1 MAKVGSYIQEAYDEL
16 VHKVTWP
23 SWDELQQT
31 TIIVLVSLI
40 ITTLIIF
47 GMDFVSEKVLTTL
60 YTILGK

>member
-40 ITTLIIF
+40 ITTLVIF